1 MMRTT
6 LGTLVYSF
14 FIDHLA
20 AQRGL
25 RPATIRSYR
34 DTLRLFLIFVAT
46 DARRRITQLS
56 VEDLTFERVLDFL
69 QHLEAVRHNHVPTR
83 NQRLTGLR
91 TFFEYLGRRL
101 PEQLHVCERVRR
113 FRPNARR
120 CRRCDSW
127 IGRRSRRCS
136 RRCLVKVGRRSAT
149 APC

>member
-20 AQRGL
+20 AQKGL
-25 RPATIRSYR
+25 RPATTPSYR
-34 DTLRLFLIFVAT
+34 DTLRLFLTFVAM
-46 DARRRITQLS
+46 DARRRITELS

-69 QHLEAVRHNHVPTR
+69 QHLGAVRHNHVPTR

-101 PEQLHVCERVRR
+101 PEQLHVCEQVAAIPIKRTPLPEMRFPGSSGDHDVVRG
-113 FRPNARR
+113 AA
-120 CRRCDSW
+120 S
-127 IGRRSRRCS
+127 
-136 RRCLVKVGRRSAT
+136 
-149 APC
+149 